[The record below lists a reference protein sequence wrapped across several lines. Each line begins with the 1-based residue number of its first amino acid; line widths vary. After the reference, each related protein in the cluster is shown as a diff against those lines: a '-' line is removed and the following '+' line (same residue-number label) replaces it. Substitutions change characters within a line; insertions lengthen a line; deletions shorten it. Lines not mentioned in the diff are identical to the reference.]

1 MPANINNDYSELTAA
16 DRLAEERAAT
26 AADAAAAAAAARAQR
41 APTDVFN
48 ASLNTID
55 QMDAAQR
62 AQGRDIDAYRNNT
75 DDYRIET
82 DTKAR
87 NRKLTRTVLGTVL
100 VLVPVDAFLA
110 LSGIARQVLEW
121 ISGIISA
128 DGKGLATIPPWAVIG
143 TATILSI
150 ALWAL
155 TLGIKAGTSTLLQKA
170 RLQVSTNPV
179 EISRLRWKMRWK
191 IAGRVGYLLGFAVLL
206 WTVHE
211 DVRRRLDWM
220 HFTSEQMRQQAVQ
233 DQQTTSMIL
242 GGGAA
247 PTPATV
253 APINAGNT
261 TNVGLGA
268 EAFVLAV
275 LFALHAMILCV
286 VPSFTPVNPF
296 GPEPFNL
303 RVTEN
308 RVAADKVTM
317 SRLLRNLWDQLNDM
331 PADQRQRRVD
341 AMPARIADLLNAEFG
356 RPIIITQGPPPENP
370 PPVTPAAASDVPRPT
385 GSAARSNIAEDDEP
399 APDPM
404 IGVV

>member
-26 AADAAAAAAAARAQR
+26 AAADAAAAAAARAQR
-41 APTDVFN
+41 APTDMYN
-48 ASLNTID
+48 AGLNTID
-55 QMDAAQR
+55 QMDAGQR
-62 AQGRDIDAYRNNT
+62 AQNLDIDAYRNNT
-75 DDYRIET
+75 DGFQVEA
-82 DTKAR
+82 DTGTR
-87 NRKLTRTVLGTVL
+87 NRRLSRTVLWTVL

-128 DGKGLATIPPWAVIG
+128 DGRGLATIPSWAVIG

-155 TLGIKAGTSTLLQKA
+155 TLGIKAGTSTVLQKA
-170 RLQVSTNPV
+170 RLQISTSAV

-220 HFTSEQMRQQAVQ
+220 HLTSEQMRQQAVQ
-233 DQQTTSMIL
+233 DQQAASMIL

-247 PTPATV
+247 PTPPTAIPSSTAV
-253 APINAGNT
+253 NT
-261 TNVGLGA
+261 TSVGLGA

-296 GPEPFNL
+296 GPQPFNL
-303 RVTEN
+303 RVTEDQ
-308 RVAADKVTM
+308 VAADKVTM

-331 PADQRQRRVD
+331 PADQRQGRVD

-356 RPIIITQGPPPENP
+356 RPIIITQGPPPEDP
-370 PPVTPAAASDVPRPT
+370 PSVAPAPRPVAPRPGGPIPNAAAV
-385 GSAARSNIAEDDEP
+385 DEP